1 MYLKCRYGKNY
12 KVIFEKLFRLTLGIL
27 LKKAKA
33 RVFKLIFK
41 CGKTSSIIKLKNIS

>member
-12 KVIFEKLFRLTLGIL
+12 KVIFEKFRLTLGIL

-41 CGKTSSIIKLKNIS
+41 CGKTSSIIKLKNISY